1 MYTTI
6 INGQLKDLAR
16 YEQGILRLHGCV
28 GFFLI
33 RTLYQHTGDVVK
45 PRSEFTGPFLISAN
59 IEMLHVT
66 RDLQKT
72 PDIQLSRRVP
82 RSAE

>member
-1 MYTTI
+1 MVNRKI
-6 INGQLKDLAR
+6 SP
-16 YEQGILRLHGCV
+16 GILRLHGCV

-33 RTLYQHTGDVVK
+33 RKLYQHTGDVVE
-45 PRSEFTGPFLISAN
+45 PRSEFTLWPFLDFGN

-72 PDIQLSRRVP
+72 PDIQLGRRVP
-82 RSAE
+82 RSAEQNQ